1 MDRRSSHATFGFP
14 RGRAAHAVVTT
25 AFVLVWAIVMGAL
38 GKDDP
43 LMQPPQR
50 EGVGPQLI
58 PVDLRVS
65 VVSLLLWVIALLVL
79 SYVVGKRPRL
89 LILSWQALAVPV
101 ICALVLTLEPWESLR
116 WQAVEFFLDPNGRP
130 APALVSLLI
139 MLLYD
144 IARFLLKPLCVM
156 VGLWLTCCIGDGERP
171 RPASLAWGRLLGV
184 SIGCGILSFVLTGLL
199 EMVIPISL
207 KAVQSMIVQAMSN
220 GSDIPVRLAIWQDM
234 LVQLVSVLAVVP
246 ALCVSPLKART
257 EEAEGVEEAYLE

>member
-156 VGLWLTCCIGDGERP
+156 VGLWLTTCVGDGERP

-199 EMVIPISL
+199 GMVIPISL

-234 LVQLVSVLAVVP
+234 LIQLVSVLAVVP
-246 ALCVSPLKART
+246 ALCVSPLKAKT
-257 EEAEGVEEAYLE
+257 EEAEEPEEAYLE

>member
-1 MDRRSSHATFGFP
+1 MDKRPARSTSGRS
-14 RGRAAHAVVTT
+14 RGRAVRAVVTV
-25 AFVLVWAIVMGAL
+25 AFVLVWTIVMGAL
-38 GKDDP
+38 GKGDP
-43 LMQPPQR
+43 LMQMQQQGG
-50 EGVGPQLI
+50 ESPQLI
-58 PVDLRVS
+58 L
-65 VVSLLLWVIALLVL
+65 VSLLLWVVALLAL
-79 SYVVGKRPRL
+79 SYVTGTRSRL
-89 LILSWQALAVPV
+89 LTLSWQALAAPV
-101 ICALVLTLEPWESLR
+101 VCALVLSLEPWESLR
-116 WQAVEFFLDPNGRP
+116 WHAVELFLGPNGLP
-130 APALVSLLI
+130 APALVSLLV

-156 VGLWLTCCIGDGERP
+156 VGLWLTTCVGDGERP
-171 RPASLAWGRLLGV
+171 RLVSLAWGRLLGV

-246 ALCVSPLKART
+246 ALCVSPLKAKT

>member
-1 MDRRSSHATFGFP
+1 MDKRPARSTSG
-14 RGRAAHAVVTT
+14 RSKGRAAHAVVTT
-25 AFVLVWAIVMGAL
+25 AFVLVWTIVMGAL
-38 GKDDP
+38 GKGDP
-43 LMQPPQR
+43 LMQMQQQGG
-50 EGVGPQLI
+50 ESPQLI
-58 PVDLRVS
+58 L
-65 VVSLLLWVIALLVL
+65 VSLLLWVVALLAL

-89 LILSWQALAVPV
+89 LTLSWQALVVPV
-101 ICALVLTLEPWESLR
+101 VCALVLSLEPWESLR
-116 WQAVEFFLDPNGRP
+116 WQAVELFLGPNGLP

-207 KAVQSMIVQAMSN
+207 ASVQSMIAQAVS
-220 GSDIPVRLAIWQDM
+220 GGGDIPVRLAIWQDM
-234 LVQLVSVLAVVP
+234 LIQFVSMLAVVP
-246 ALCVSPLKART
+246 ALCVSPFKAKAEEP
-257 EEAEGVEEAYLE
+257 EEACLE

>member
-38 GKDDP
+38 GKGDP
-43 LMQPPQR
+43 LMQMQQQGG
-50 EGVGPQLI
+50 ESPQLI
-58 PVDLRVS
+58 L
-65 VVSLLLWVIALLVL
+65 VSLLLWVIALLVL

-156 VGLWLTCCIGDGERP
+156 VGLWLITCVGDGERP
-171 RPASLAWGRLLGV
+171 RLVSLAWGRLLGV

-207 KAVQSMIVQAMSN
+207 ESVKSMIVQAMSN
-220 GSDIPVRLAIWQDM
+220 GSEIPVRLAIWQDM
-234 LVQLVSVLAVVP
+234 LIQLVSMLAVVP
-246 ALCVSPLKART
+246 ALCVSPLKAKT